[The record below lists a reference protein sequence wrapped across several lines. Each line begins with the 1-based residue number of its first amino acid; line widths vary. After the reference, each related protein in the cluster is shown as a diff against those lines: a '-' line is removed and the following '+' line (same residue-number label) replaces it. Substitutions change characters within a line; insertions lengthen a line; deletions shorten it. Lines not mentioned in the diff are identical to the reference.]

1 MNWSALSAIADVLT
15 AGAVV
20 VSLLYVAAQV
30 KASTRQARQDAGR
43 DLAARVSD
51 ISLAVASDP
60 ELGRLLVQ
68 GGADPEVLSPGDQ
81 ARFRGLMNSLF
92 RGIEQQ
98 YLLRREGALDDESWG
113 AVERMIQDWMALPGL
128 QIYFRDR
135 GDWYTTGFLE
145 YVTRAAEGTVLKG
158 AKRSLLDH
166 YGGGVDEKA
175 ARPEVDTPSRASPS
189 PPETLS

>member
-1 MNWSALSAIADVLT
+1 MNWSALGAVADLLSAV
-15 AGAVV
+15 AVV

-43 DLAARVSD
+43 DLAARVSEV
-51 ISLAVASDP
+51 SLAVASDP

-92 RGIEQQ
+92 RGFEQQ
-98 YLLRREGALDDESWG
+98 YLLRRQGALDDESWG
-113 AVERMIQDWMALPGL
+113 AVERMIRDWMALPGV

-135 GDWYTTGFLE
+135 GDWYTTGFLA
-145 YVTRAAEGTVLKG
+145 YVTRAGGDTLVKE

-166 YGGGVDEKA
+166 YGDAAEMMSGV
-175 ARPEVDTPSRASPS
+175 VS
-189 PPETLS
+189 PPRSGP

>member
-1 MNWSALSAIADVLT
+1 MNWSALGAIAQLLSAV
-15 AGAVV
+15 AVV

-51 ISLAVASDP
+51 VSLAVAADP

-68 GGADPEVLSPGDQ
+68 GGADPDVLSPGDQ

-92 RGIEQQ
+92 RGFELQ
-98 YLLRREGALDDESWG
+98 YQLRREGALDDESWG
-113 AVERMIQDWMALPGL
+113 AVERMIRDWMALPGV

-135 GDWYTTGFLE
+135 GDWYTTGFQE
-145 YVTRAAEGTVLKG
+145 YVARAAGGARVKE

-166 YGGGVDEKA
+166 YGER
-175 ARPEVDTPSRASPS
+175 AR
-189 PPETLS
+189 